1 MALTQA
7 QSHSFPARHAKAVH
21 RPLVQCPTPLVPEAK
36 VKEMLREI
44 AYVLDATR
52 RLAKEIRDEDCPEVR
67 KLAVGSLSAWSSRF
81 AR

>member
-7 QSHSFPARHAKAVH
+7 QRHSFPAQHTKSAK
-21 RPLVQCPTPLVPEAK
+21 RPLAKCPTPLVPEAK
-36 VKEMLREI
+36 VKKMLQEI

>member
-7 QSHSFPARHAKAVH
+7 QPHSFPTQHTKSAK
-21 RPLVQCPTPLVPEAK
+21 RPLPKCPTPEAK

-52 RLAKEIRDEDCPEVR
+52 RLAREIRDEDCPEVR